1 MHALRAHRQ
10 ISENCHVQM
19 GNYNAIRLAVD
30 HFVVLSLRFC
40 VGGFHFSSQS
50 QSGKNSKFL
59 PWVSGNLTASSIA
72 NICRLLLVGVVNNT
86 TIILHSDGKHP
97 HCWRNLGVSY
107 RVGRYAWCESSSSLQ
122 WVLLRRGTLDLRCSY
137 SSSGLCSWNVFSTHF
152 VTSCSPCPR
161 SPCLFSLP
169 SLPSLWWRHYLGKML
184 MYRACRWISTCMD
197 LPRLVL
203 LSAPNWPTN

>member
-1 MHALRAHRQ
+1 MHRTVPSKPARMNCMCPSINDSPFSSSTDSPLVMHALRAHRQ

-107 RVGRYAWCESSSSLQ
+107 RVGRYA
-122 WVLLRRGTLDLRCSY
+122 
-137 SSSGLCSWNVFSTHF
+137 
-152 VTSCSPCPR
+152 
-161 SPCLFSLP
+161 
-169 SLPSLWWRHYLGKML
+169 
-184 MYRACRWISTCMD
+184 
-197 LPRLVL
+197 
-203 LSAPNWPTN
+203 